1 MLIKTNRV
9 LLDLVT
15 ITNTTNNKS
24 REFNSLG
31 EMIAMFFLMALVV
44 CFCWLNYE
52 KSVQMLENDRRI
64 ASLEIKRRQGHITS
78 RTEAETEIQQVK
90 L

>member
-9 LLDLVT
+9 LLDLAT

-24 REFNSLG
+24 KEFNSIA
-31 EMIAMFFLMALVV
+31 EIIAMLFLTTMML

-52 KSVQMLENDRRI
+52 KSVQMLENDKNDKKF
-64 ASLEIKRRQGHITS
+64 ASLQIQKQRQERHITS
-78 RTEAETEIQQVK
+78 RTEAETKI
-90 L
+90 